1 MEEEVAENFKKK
13 LMFQKLLNERLALDF
28 QVFGNIPNNCIQCPD
43 PQWHMIGNGNVMFFF
58 AGIIRQSDVAA
69 CLPCYPVTEF
79 FEQAG

>member
-58 AGIIRQSDVAA
+58 AELFVSLMWLPV
-69 CLPCYPVTEF
+69 CLVIL
-79 FEQAG
+79 